1 MTGNTD
7 RVEVLPAT
15 SDQETIFGNLL
26 ELYIHD
32 FSAFHAIEI
41 GPNGRFGYEHL
52 PLYWA
57 EPHRHPFLARVAGR
71 WAGLI
76 LVCQGSRISA
86 DVAAWDMAEFFVL
99 RGYRRRNI
107 GTSMAHQVWR
117 RFPGHWEVRVEAA
130 NTSAHF
136 FWQHA
141 ISSFTG
147 SPVHAVPIE
156 KGGRQ
161 WKLYSFVS
169 HP

>member
-1 MTGNTD
+1 MAANTD

-15 SDQETIFGNLL
+15 SDQETILENLL

-32 FSAFHAIEI
+32 FSEFHVIEI
-41 GPNGRFGYEHL
+41 GPKGRFGYKHL
-52 PLYWA
+52 PLYWV
-57 EPHRHPFLARVAGR
+57 ESHRHPFLVRVAGN

-86 DVAAWDMAEFFVL
+86 DDTAWDMAEFFVL
-99 RGYRRRNI
+99 RGYRRRSI

-117 RFPGHWEVRVEAA
+117 RFTGHWEVRVEPA
-130 NTSAHF
+130 NGSAQF

-147 SPVHAVPIE
+147 SPVHSVRIE
-156 KGGRQ
+156 KDGRV
-161 WKLYSFVS
+161 WRLYSFDS
-169 HP
+169 LP